1 MADPTRTCRSRAVG
15 RRAAR
20 DFFRR
25 CLKTLQT
32 RHTEVKALHGAAS
45 GEGDLAGAVNHG
57 RGDLLDKSMGNG
69 VTGGD
74 RGKVVF
80 SVNDRQLELAEPVV
94 DGGRILEEAGF
105 RPAEDYVLIQL
116 LLPGTRSVGLDE
128 SVELRGD
135 GSEAFRAFK
144 SDRIFRFTIDDRGY
158 EWGVAKIT
166 EPELRRI
173 AVVAGDRTLVQE
185 RDGKVIELA
194 PGDIVE
200 LGQTGTER
208 LRVVELVTVSLNNE
222 VEKKI
227 PSGAYQTEQLIR
239 VLGVEA
245 GYVLDVLDEQGKLD
259 ALQPGQTIQVKAG
272 MKFFSHVPAGGS
284 A

>member
-1 MADPTRTCRSRAVG
+1 MDTS
-15 RRAAR
+15 
-20 DFFRR
+20 
-25 CLKTLQT
+25 K
-32 RHTEVKALHGAAS
+32 
-45 GEGDLAGAVNHG
+45 N
-57 RGDLLDKSMGNG
+57 NG
-69 VTGGD
+69 VTVGGD
-74 RGKVVF
+74 GKFVINV
-80 SVNDRQLELAEPVV
+80 DDIQLQLAEPVLE
-94 DGGRILEEAGF
+94 GRRILDEAGF
-105 RPAEDYVLIQL
+105 RPAEGYVLIQL

-128 SVELRGD
+128 SIDLREK
-135 GSEAFRAFK
+135 GSEVFRTFK

-173 AVVAGDRTLVQE
+173 AVVDSNGMLVLE
-185 RDGKVIELA
+185 RDGKAIELA
-194 PGDIVE
+194 ADDIIE
-200 LGQTGTER
+200 LGETGTER
-208 LRVVELVTVSLNNE
+208 LRVVEFVTVYLNN

-227 PSGAYQTEQLIR
+227 PSGAYKTEKLIR

-259 ALQPGQTIQVKAG
+259 PLQPGQTTQVKAG